1 MEDGDILGHEAMGVV
16 VEVGSEV
23 THIEP
28 GDRVVVPFN
37 ISCGWCLQCQDRM
50 YSQCETT
57 QNTLV
62 HKSGS
67 LFGYTKLYGHVPGA
81 QAEYLRVPQAQFG
94 PIKVPDGAPDL
105 RYVLLADV
113 LPTAWQA
120 VEYAGVRPGDTVS
133 VHGLGPVGQMAARIA
148 LFRGAERVIGVD
160 QVPER
165 LDMAARHGVETLDFG
180 DVRDA
185 TEAIADL
192 TRAPVPRR
200 HRRGGDGGVRV
211 VAGHGAAGHQA
222 AARQAGRSPER
233 PGLGAPGRHPSIAGV
248 YGGPFPMFPLGDLFD
263 KQITVR
269 MGQANVKRWIDDIVP
284 LIAGDDDP
292 LGVDD
297 LITHRMPIDQA
308 PYAYEIFQKKLDGC
322 VKVVLEPDTAL
333 ARPPR
338 LAPLRLAPFR
348 PQRAHHARPDPVR
361 PGPGP
366 AARLRVD
373 QPGPPI
379 QGHGLRCIAAGSARP
394 GRTVGSD
401 AGPGSTTAHGSG
413 SRAGMDSGRRWGPWP
428 SDRHAAAQVA
438 KNAGDGGG
446 HPAGRVVVCPGP
458 RPGPSDGS

>member
-1 MEDGDILGHEAMGVV
+1 MRAVVWHGKNDVSVDDVADPTIEEPTDAIIRVTSTAICGSDLHLFTKLWPVMEDGDILGHEAMGEV
-16 VEVGSEV
+16 VEVGPEV
-23 THIEP
+23 THIAP
-28 GDRVVVPFN
+28 GDRVVIPFN

-62 HKSGS
+62 RKAGS

-105 RYVLLADV
+105 RYVLLSDV

-165 LDMAARHGVETLDFG
+165 LQMAARHGVETLDFS
-180 DVRDA
+180 DVRDS

-192 TRAPVPRR
+192 THGVLCHAAIDAVGMEASGSLRDSVLQATKVQPDKLAALHSALGSV
-200 HRRGGDGGVRV
+200 RRGGT
-211 VAGHGAAGHQA
+211 
-222 AARQAGRSPER
+222 
-233 PGLGAPGRHPSIAGV
+233 LSIAGV

-269 MGQANVKRWIDDIVP
+269 MGQANVKRWVDDIVP
-284 LIAGDDDP
+284 LLTDDDP

-297 LITHRMPIDQA
+297 LITHRMPIEQA
-308 PYAYEIFQKKLDGC
+308 PYAYEIFQKKMDGC
-322 VKVVLEPDTAL
+322 VKVVLEP
-333 ARPPR
+333 
-338 LAPLRLAPFR
+338 
-348 PQRAHHARPDPVR
+348 
-361 PGPGP
+361 GE
-366 AARLRVD
+366 
-373 QPGPPI
+373 
-379 QGHGLRCIAAGSARP
+379 S
-394 GRTVGSD
+394 S
-401 AGPGSTTAHGSG
+401 
-413 SRAGMDSGRRWGPWP
+413 
-428 SDRHAAAQVA
+428 
-438 KNAGDGGG
+438 
-446 HPAGRVVVCPGP
+446 
-458 RPGPSDGS
+458 